1 LTQSSS
7 AHKFSRELQ
16 IKFKNRG
23 LDRLEIDAR
32 FTGGFG
38 PDVVKAFRRR
48 IQAIRAALD
57 ERDLVSVRGNNFEKL
72 KGDRSHQ
79 YSMRLN
85 DQWRLILEIRK
96 STPKNILSSLSTSKI
111 TTEFMKPRTPA
122 EAFPPGDYIRE
133 ELAAR
138 GWTQADLAKIIGRSQ
153 PAVNEMI
160 NGKRGITPESALAL
174 SAAFGTSPEFWM
186 NLETIFA
193 LSRAEADVKAIQK
206 RAQKISVRP
215 RRSLAEVN

>member
-1 LTQSSS
+1 
-7 AHKFSRELQ
+7 
-16 IKFKNRG
+16 
-23 LDRLEIDAR
+23 
-32 FTGGFG
+32 
-38 PDVVKAFRRR
+38 
-48 IQAIRAALD
+48 
-57 ERDLVSVRGNNFEKL
+57 
-72 KGDRSHQ
+72 
-79 YSMRLN
+79 
-85 DQWRLILEIRK
+85 
-96 STPKNILSSLSTSKI
+96 
-111 TTEFMKPRTPA
+111 MKPRTPA